1 VPRGQGVSGAVVAVV
16 NDDPDACEVM
26 ARLLEQDGHQVIRIH
41 DAGEAVAGA
50 SGRVDLLV
58 LDLMEAGHG
67 ANLALLERIRGAH
80 DRRVRGARAV
90 FIGRSESNA
99 LFSWQSGA
107 DGFLSR
113 PFHADDLRREVTAVL
128 GRPEN
133 ERAAYRS
140 QAEADA
146 LSSEPPTS

>member
-1 VPRGQGVSGAVVAVV
+1 
-16 NDDPDACEVM
+16 
-26 ARLLEQDGHQVIRIH
+26 
-41 DAGEAVAGA
+41 
-50 SGRVDLLV
+50 V

-67 ANLALLERIRGAH
+67 ANLALLERLRGH
-80 DRRVRGARAV
+80 QDRRIRSARAV
-90 FIGRSESNA
+90 FIGRSGSNA

-128 GRPEN
+128 GRPED

-146 LSSEPPTS
+146 LSSDPPTS